1 MEDVRQERKALLL
14 LILIGIIYFLYL
26 VRIVLL
32 PFVLA
37 ILIVYL
43 VEPFIDC
50 LLNRGVGRNLALAL
64 ILFLVA
70 GGIFLFGFFAAPYL
84 IEELNTLAQRLPVY
98 AKEIQNIIDLI
109 NDKYER
115 IDLPPAIQT
124 IIDNSLSRIQSVTLR
139 FVERTTEVIIG
150 LLSSFFSLV
159 MAPILAFYML
169 KDIDLIKKNMWSLVP
184 KAYRKEVKQLLKK
197 IDDVLRGYLK
207 GQLLVSIV
215 VGLLLSLGFYIL
227 KVKFYLLIGIFAG
240 IMNLIPYLGVV
251 LGILPALFIVSFK
264 STQAIIGVV
273 VLYLIVQQLE
283 SSLISPKIVG
293 DKVGLHPIIII
304 FSLLVGGELLGI
316 IGMLLAVPIAG
327 IIKVIINH
335 FISRII

>member
-1 MEDVRQERKALLL
+1 
-14 LILIGIIYFLYL
+14 
-26 VRIVLL
+26 
-32 PFVLA
+32 
-37 ILIVYL
+37 L

>member
-1 MEDVRQERKALLL
+1 M
-14 LILIGIIYFLYL
+14 LIGIIYFLYL

>member
-1 MEDVRQERKALLL
+1 M
-14 LILIGIIYFLYL
+14 
-26 VRIVLL
+26 
-32 PFVLA
+32 
-37 ILIVYL
+37 